1 MTDDTDFEE
10 LISNLVVDIMLEAHE
25 QGVTLS
31 FKDICLMVG
40 IPADKLDSNT
50 ENDYFILNK
59 EFVTAIEDK
68 EMRKNMIERI
78 FATVH

>member
-1 MTDDTDFEE
+1 MTDDTDFED

-31 FKDICLMVG
+31 FKDICTMVG
-40 IPADKLDSNT
+40 IPADKLDSDTQN
-50 ENDYFILNK
+50 EYFVLNE